1 MPVVNNERITA
12 RVSEQIKQT
21 LIAAADLTG
30 ATLNQFLVQS
40 ALEKAENIIEKDK
53 LIHLSNKD
61 AQLFFEMLENPPE
74 PNTKLKKAVKNYK
87 ANYSESK
94 FDD

>member
-1 MPVVNNERITA
+1 MPAVNNERITA

-61 AQLFFEMLENPPE
+61 AQLFFDVLENPPE
-74 PNTKLKKAVKNYK
+74 PNTKLIKAVKNYK
-87 ANYSESK
+87 ANIQ
-94 FDD
+94 